1 MPDTNQTPAA
11 DTASGTTP
19 ARKRENPNNSSAPA
33 SSASGGGDTGVSTL
47 PGGAVREVH
56 AVMQGKGGVGKTY
69 VAGLIAQWLIE
80 RGEPVACLDTDPVN
94 ASFCDLRA
102 LNVSPVALFKDGGD
116 EVDVDAMDAMVERFL
131 SEDSHFVVDNGAAS
145 FVPLSRYLVQ
155 DGIADTI
162 ASAGKKLVV
171 HAVVAGGQE
180 LVQTAKGF
188 DSIASQFPA
197 SADVVLW
204 LNEHHGSVDGRGAG
218 GFEATPLYRKHEAR
232 IRGVVRLARLHQPT
246 FGANVSAMLSRGMTF
261 AEALDSPEF
270 FVVAKQRRV
279 QVKRAV
285 FEQLAPVLAAGA
297 ASAPSGVV

>member
-1 MPDTNQTPAA
+1 MPDTNQAPPVPAA
-11 DTASGTTP
+11 DPASATTP
-19 ARKRENPNNSSAPA
+19 ARKRENPNGSSAPA
-33 SSASGGGDTGVSTL
+33 SLA
-47 PGGAVREVH
+47 PGAVDAAGAPRREVH

-69 VAGLIAQWLIE
+69 VAGLLAQWLKE

-102 LNVSPVALFKDGGD
+102 LDVSPVGLFKEGGD
-116 EVDVDAMDAMVERFL
+116 EIDVDAVDAMVERFL

-155 DGIADTI
+155 DGIADAI
-162 ASAGKKLVV
+162 AAGGKKLVV

-188 DSIASQFPA
+188 DSIASQFPT
-197 SADVVLW
+197 SADIVLW

-232 IRGVVRLARLHQPT
+232 LRGVVRLARLHGPT
-246 FGANVSAMLSRGMTF
+246 FGANVSAMLARGMTF

-270 FVVAKQRRV
+270 FAVAKQRLV
-279 QVKRAV
+279 QVRRAI
-285 FEQLAPVLAAGA
+285 FDQLVPVLAPTPGA
-297 ASAPSGVV
+297 

>member
-1 MPDTNQTPAA
+1 MPDTNQVPPPPPA
-11 DTASGTTP
+11 DPASATTP
-19 ARKRENPNNSSAPA
+19 ARKRGNPNGSSAPA
-33 SSASGGGDTGVSTL
+33 SSATGGVDAAGT
-47 PGGAVREVH
+47 PRREVH

-69 VAGLIAQWLIE
+69 VASLIAQWLKE

-94 ASFCDLRA
+94 TSFCDLRA
-102 LNVSPVALFKDGGD
+102 LDVSPVGLFKEGGD
-116 EVDVDAMDAMVERFL
+116 EIDVDAMDAMVERFL
-131 SEDSHFVVDNGAAS
+131 TEDSHFVVDNGAAS

-155 DGIADTI
+155 DGIADAIETG
-162 ASAGKKLVV
+162 GKKLVV

-218 GFEATPLYRKHEAR
+218 GFEATPLYRKHAAR
-232 IRGVVRLARLHQPT
+232 VRGVVRLARLHGPT

-261 AEALDSPEF
+261 AEALDSPDF
-270 FVVAKQRRV
+270 FVVAKQRLV
-279 QVKRAV
+279 QVRRAV
-285 FEQLAPVLAAGA
+285 FDQLAPVLAPTPGA
-297 ASAPSGVV
+297 